1 MFRDILEGLGAN
13 LVFGEGKAMD
23 VPLLL
28 EDLRIVSERID
39 TMIDRVEN
47 NPLVA
52 IGRSRAE
59 LKKLITEQ
67 ISKEPDHRLPNDR
80 VAEVVRLLHPTF
92 SEDMIIAMVDQID
105 ADRDGFVIESDL
117 EGTPPKFLLIT
128 AKDRVDIVLTI
139 TSLSA
144 TRKYGK
150 IDSTELASG

>member
-59 LKKLITEQ
+59 LKKHAYKL
-67 ISKEPDHRLPNDR
+67 
-80 VAEVVRLLHPTF
+80 
-92 SEDMIIAMVDQID
+92 D
-105 ADRDGFVIESDL
+105 APVS
-117 EGTPPKFLLIT
+117 PKFLLIT